1 MTVTQDLNQ
10 HPRVSALL
18 DCFREADVVMREL
31 PLYNAEVAI
40 EAIDFRAFGEDALIG
55 VVLTPWFMNLVLL
68 PVAPEPMRMAEIGRP
83 VEVALP
89 VGKRTFVIGGNDV
102 VGLYRAH
109 SLHSPVLTF
118 TLPGQ
123 AQAEARRQL
132 ALLMTPPAQ
141 ERAANQNGSAGI
153 DRRRLLFGRGGPAPS
168 GRPPSLPARGRCR
181 SRDAPGRHRG
191 RVPPRAPDGPA
202 PRRARPGWPR
212 RPKDELSLS
221 AWR

>member
-141 ERAANQNGSAGI
+141 ERAANQNGSAGV
-153 DRRRLLFGRGGPAPS
+153 DRRRLLFGRGVDPC
-168 GRPPSLPARGRCR
+168 PARTEASRPAAGRTLC
-181 SRDAPGRHRG
+181 
-191 RVPPRAPDGPA
+191 
-202 PRRARPGWPR
+202 
-212 RPKDELSLS
+212 
-221 AWR
+221 

>member
-141 ERAANQNGSAGI
+141 ERAANQNGSAGV
-153 DRRRLLFGRGGPAPS
+153 DRRRLLFGRGAQRHQADTDGTAHS
-168 GRPPSLPARGRCR
+168 ARP
-181 SRDAPGRHRG
+181 
-191 RVPPRAPDGPA
+191 
-202 PRRARPGWPR
+202 PRRAASRPTAVIASTWSMPLQGCA
-212 RPKDELSLS
+212 RP
-221 AWR
+221 A